1 MTTTLVENL
10 PHITATGVIIKA
22 VLILAIISALAGF
35 GTFIERKVLAFM
47 QRRLGPMHVGP
58 YGILQ
63 IAADGIKLFTKE
75 DIIPQNANSFIFKIA
90 PVITAATAFIAL
102 SSVPVF
108 PDFTIP
114 ELFRLPEWFPIFG
127 GVMLGDV
134 FVPSIASD
142 LNIGILFVLG
152 MMAAGLYGPLL
163 AGMSQANKWG
173 IIGASRT
180 AVQFLSYEVVTG
192 LSILAPI
199 MLVGSLS
206 FVDFNNYQMEEG
218 VWMVVYQP
226 VAFVLFLIAGF
237 AETNRTPFD
246 LLEHEAE
253 VVSGYATEYS
263 GMRWG
268 MFFIGEYAN
277 MITISIITAV
287 VFLGGYDSACTLGW
301 LFMILKVA
309 FTFFLMLWVRASWP
323 HVRPDQLMWLCWK
336 VLMPLA
342 VVNILITA
350 TVVMLLN

>member
-1 MTTTLVENL
+1 MEATLIENL
-10 PHITATGVIIKA
+10 PQVTWIGVMIKA
-22 VLILAIISALAGF
+22 VIILAIISALAGF

-58 YGILQ
+58 YGLLQ

-75 DIIPQNANSFIFKIA
+75 DIIPQNANKLIFMIA
-90 PVITAATAFIAL
+90 PIITAATAFIAL
-102 SSVPVF
+102 AAVPVF
-108 PDFTIP
+108 PDFTVPEFIP
-114 ELFRLPEWFPIFG
+114 LIG
-127 GVMLGDV
+127 GE

-142 LNIGILFVLG
+142 INVGILFVLG

-173 IIGASRT
+173 IIGAART

-192 LSILAPI
+192 LSILSPI

-206 FVDFNNYQMEEG
+206 FVDFNNYQAEG
-218 VWMVVYQP
+218 VGSWMIWQQP

-277 MITISIITAV
+277 MITISVIAAI
-287 VFLGGYDSACTLGW
+287 VFLGGYDDGSMLGW
-301 LFMILKVA
+301 LAIMAKIA
-309 FTFFLMLWVRASWP
+309 FFFFLMLWVRASWP
-323 HVRPDQLMWLCWK
+323 HIRPDQLMWLCWK
-336 VLMPLA
+336 VLMPIA
-342 VVNILITA
+342 VINLIITGL
-350 TVVMLLN
+350 VIMV

>member
-1 MTTTLVENL
+1 MEIVNIQSL
-10 PHITATGVIIKA
+10 PEITAAGVIIKA
-22 VLILAIISALAGF
+22 IIILAVISAIAGF

-58 YGILQ
+58 YGLLQ
-63 IAADGIKLFTKE
+63 LAADGIKLFTKE
-75 DIIPQNANSFIFKIA
+75 DIIPQNANKFIFMIA

-102 SSVPVF
+102 AAVPVF

-114 ELFRLPEWFPIFG
+114 SWVPI
-127 GVMLGDV
+127 LGDV
-134 FVPSIASD
+134 FVPSIAAD

-152 MMAAGLYGPLL
+152 MMASGLYGPLL

-173 IIGASRT
+173 IIGSART

-206 FVDFNNYQMEEG
+206 FVDFNDYQSG
-218 VWMVVYQP
+218 GIGSWLIWQQP
-226 VAFVLFLIAGF
+226 VAFILFLIAGF

-253 VVSGYATEYS
+253 IVSGYATEYS

-277 MITISIITAV
+277 MITVSIIASI
-287 VFLGGYDSACTLGW
+287 VFLGGYSIEGIGW
-301 LFMILKVA
+301 LTIILKVA
-309 FTFFLMLWVRASWP
+309 FFFFLMLWVRASWP
-323 HVRPDQLMWLCWK
+323 HIRPDQLMWLCWK

-350 TVVMLLN
+350 MVMMV

>member
-1 MTTTLVENL
+1 METTLVQNL
-10 PHITATGVIIKA
+10 PEVTAAGVIIKA
-22 VLILAIISALAGF
+22 IIILAVISAIAGF

-58 YGILQ
+58 YGLLQ
-63 IAADGIKLFTKE
+63 LVADGIKLFTKE
-75 DIIPQNANSFIFKIA
+75 DIVPQNANSIIFKIA
-90 PVITAATAFIAL
+90 PSITAATAFIAL
-102 SSVPVF
+102 AAVPVF

-114 ELFRLPEWFPIFG
+114 EWVPLLG
-127 GVMLGDV
+127 GV
-134 FVPSIASD
+134 FVPSIAAD

-163 AGMSQANKWG
+163 AGMAQANKWG
-173 IIGASRT
+173 IIGAART
-180 AVQFLSYEVVTG
+180 AIQFLSYEVVTG

-206 FVDFNNYQMEEG
+206 FVDFNNAQAG
-218 VWMVVYQP
+218 GISHWLIWQQP

-277 MITISIITAV
+277 MITISIIAAV
-287 VFLGGYDSACTLGW
+287 VFLGGYSEVGIGW
-301 LFMILKVA
+301 LTIILKVG
-309 FTFFLMLWVRASWP
+309 FFFFLMLWVRAAWP

-336 VLMPLA
+336 VLMPIA
-342 VVNILITA
+342 VINVVITGI
-350 TVVMLLN
+350 VMMV

>member
-1 MTTTLVENL
+1 MEVANL
-10 PHITATGVIIKA
+10 LPEVTWVGVLIKSI
-22 VLILAIISALAGF
+22 LILAVISAIAGF
-35 GTFIERKVLAFM
+35 GTYIERKILAFM

-58 YGILQ
+58 FGLLQ

-75 DIIPQNANSFIFKIA
+75 DIVPQNANKLIFMVA

-108 PDFTIP
+108 PDFVIP
-114 ELFRLPEWFPIFG
+114 EFIPLLG
-127 GVMLGDV
+127 GT

-173 IIGASRT
+173 ILGAART

-192 LSILAPI
+192 LSVLAPI

-206 FVDFNNYQMEEG
+206 FVDFNNYQQEQG
-218 VWMVVYQP
+218 VWLVVYQP

-277 MITISIITAV
+277 MITISIIAAV
-287 VFLGGYDSACTLGW
+287 VFLGGYDAQSSIGW
-301 LFMILKVA
+301 LTIILKVG
-309 FTFFLMLWVRASWP
+309 FFFFLMLWVRAAWP

-350 TVVMLLN
+350 TVVMI